1 MPSNERQGTISH
13 GAPPGRSDVGRR
25 RVAAEDPPMMMPL
38 GLSHDE
44 QVNFDGIVNDA
55 MGYVREGDIEHAET
69 LLREAIDVAENDLF
83 SRLACC
89 ES

>member
-1 MPSNERQGTISH
+1 MKHKAEVEMLNERQGTISH

-44 QVNFDGIVNDA
+44 QVNLDGIVNDA
-55 MGYVREGDIEHAET
+55 MGYVQR
-69 LLREAIDVAENDLF
+69 AIL
-83 SRLACC
+83 SMPRRCC
-89 ES
+89 VRP